1 MNKVTKDNYK
11 SQIDAYNSTP
21 NTSNM
26 RTNMSTLYLNL
37 NHIGS
42 LAELMLFEKGFND
55 YAFGKN
61 VIITKHVVNEHIIK
75 YTLSQV

>member
-1 MNKVTKDNYK
+1 
-11 SQIDAYNSTP
+11 
-21 NTSNM
+21 
-26 RTNMSTLYLNL
+26 
-37 NHIGS
+37 
-42 LAELMLFEKGFND
+42 MLFEKGFND